1 MLGEDPRENRIA
13 EWFRG
18 LTMGVRIQII
28 LFSVVGIVLAAV
40 GSIAL
45 IQEAPVLLPT
55 VVPDSKPVP
64 GETPRMAATNVV
76 KDWRTAEAMAGK
88 QRGPDVAA
96 EGKGEVEAMRKLV
109 SMDPNDADSWDRLG
123 KSLFSSGQHAEAI
136 RAFQRALEIKPGVAE
151 VLANLGV
158 TLKTSGEMTEY
169 EKIVQSLALVDP
181 KLARDLMEFSPK
193 KEITPAASSTPPPTP
208 APSSPQPASAGQNES
223 GEIGA
228 LRKLVAM
235 DPKDA
240 DSWDRLGKALFVSGN
255 HNEAVRCFE
264 KSLELK
270 PNVVEVL
277 ANLGVAYKTQGRKE
291 AFEEVLAKLT
301 ALDPK
306 TGEQLKAFVP
316 APLEKR

>member
-1 MLGEDPRENRIA
+1 
-13 EWFRG
+13 
-18 LTMGVRIQII
+18 MGVRIQIV
-28 LFSVVGIVLAAV
+28 LFSVVGVVLAVV

-64 GETPRMAATNVV
+64 GETPRVAATNVV

-88 QRGPDVAA
+88 QKGPDVAA

-109 SMDPNDADSWDRLG
+109 EVDPNDANSWDRLG

-181 KLARDLMEFSPK
+181 KLARDLMEFSPSK
-193 KEITPAASSTPPPTP
+193 TGAPESSSTPPPTP
-208 APSSPQPASAGQNES
+208 SSPPQSDSVGQNES
-223 GEIGA
+223 GEVGA

-240 DSWDRLGKALFVSGN
+240 DSWDRLGKALFVVKN
-255 HNEAVRCFE
+255 YDEAIQCFE

-270 PNVVEVL
+270 PDVVEVL
-277 ANLGVAYKTQGRKE
+277 ANLGVTSKSKGDKNRYEK
-291 AFEEVLAKLT
+291 VLEKLST
-301 ALDPK
+301 LDPK
-306 TGEQLKAFVP
+306 TAKELEAYQP
-316 APLEKR
+316 APAK

>member
-18 LTMGVRIQII
+18 LTMGVRIQIV
-28 LFSVVGIVLAAV
+28 LFSVVGVVLAVV

-64 GETPRMAATNVV
+64 GETPRLAATNVV
-76 KDWRTAEAMAGK
+76 KDWRTAEAMAPK
-88 QRGPDVAA
+88 QKGPDVAA

-109 SMDPNDADSWDRLG
+109 SMDPNDANSWDRLG

-181 KLARDLMEFSPK
+181 KLARDLMEFSPGK
-193 KEITPAASSTPPPTP
+193 TGTPESSSTPPPTP
-208 APSSPQPASAGQNES
+208 SSPPQSDSVGQNES
-223 GEIGA
+223 GEVGA

-240 DSWDRLGKALFVSGN
+240 DSWDRLGKALFVVKN
-255 HNEAVRCFE
+255 YDEAIQCFE

-270 PNVVEVL
+270 PDVVEVL
-277 ANLGVAYKTQGRKE
+277 ANLGVTSKSKGDKNRYEK
-291 AFEEVLAKLT
+291 VLEKLST
-301 ALDPK
+301 LDPK
-306 TGEQLKAFVP
+306 TAKELEAYQP
-316 APLEKR
+316 APAK

>member
-18 LTMGVRIQII
+18 LTMGVRIQIV
-28 LFSVVGIVLAAV
+28 LFSVVGVVLAVV

-64 GETPRMAATNVV
+64 GETPRVAATNVV
-76 KDWRTAEAMAGK
+76 KDWRTAEAMAPK
-88 QRGPDVAA
+88 QKGPDVAA

-109 SMDPNDADSWDRLG
+109 EVDPNDANSWDRLG

-181 KLARDLMEFSPK
+181 KLARDLMEFSPSK
-193 KEITPAASSTPPPTP
+193 TGAPESSSTPPPTP
-208 APSSPQPASAGQNES
+208 SSPPQSDSVGQNES
-223 GEIGA
+223 GEVGA

-240 DSWDRLGKALFVSGN
+240 DSWDRLGKALFVVKN
-255 HNEAVRCFE
+255 YDEAIQCFE

-270 PNVVEVL
+270 PDVVEVL
-277 ANLGVAYKTQGRKE
+277 ANLGVTSKSKGDKNRYEK
-291 AFEEVLAKLT
+291 VLEKLST
-301 ALDPK
+301 LDPK
-306 TGEQLKAFVP
+306 TAKELEAYQP
-316 APLEKR
+316 ASAK

>member
-18 LTMGVRIQII
+18 LTMGVRIQIV
-28 LFSVVGIVLAAV
+28 LFSVVGVVLAVV

-64 GETPRMAATNVV
+64 GETPRVAATNVV
-76 KDWRTAEAMAGK
+76 KDWRTAEAMAPK
-88 QRGPDVAA
+88 QKGPDVAA

-136 RAFQRALEIKPGVAE
+136 RAFQRALEIKPGVAD

-181 KLARDLMEFSPK
+181 KLARDLMEFSPGK
-193 KEITPAASSTPPPTP
+193 TGTPESSSTPPPTP
-208 APSSPQPASAGQNES
+208 SSPPQSDSVGQNES
-223 GEIGA
+223 GEVGA

-240 DSWDRLGKALFVSGN
+240 DSWDRLGKALFVVKN
-255 HNEAVRCFE
+255 YDEAIQCFE

-270 PNVVEVL
+270 PDVVEVL
-277 ANLGVAYKTQGRKE
+277 ANLGVTSKSKGDKNRYEK
-291 AFEEVLAKLT
+291 VLEKLST
-301 ALDPK
+301 LDPK
-306 TGEQLKAFVP
+306 TAKELEAYQP
-316 APLEKR
+316 APAK

>member
-1 MLGEDPRENRIA
+1 
-13 EWFRG
+13 
-18 LTMGVRIQII
+18 MGVRIQIV
-28 LFSVVGIVLAAV
+28 LFSVVGVVLAVV

-64 GETPRMAATNVV
+64 GETPRVAATNVV
-76 KDWRTAEAMAGK
+76 KDWRTAEAMAPK
-88 QRGPDVAA
+88 QKGPDVAA

-109 SMDPNDADSWDRLG
+109 EVDPNDANSWDRLG

-181 KLARDLMEFSPK
+181 KLARDLMEFSPSK
-193 KEITPAASSTPPPTP
+193 TGAPESSSTPPPTP
-208 APSSPQPASAGQNES
+208 SSPPQSDSVGQNES
-223 GEIGA
+223 GEVGA

-240 DSWDRLGKALFVSGN
+240 DSWDRLGKALFVVKN
-255 HNEAVRCFE
+255 YDEAIQCFE

-270 PNVVEVL
+270 PDVVEVL
-277 ANLGVAYKTQGRKE
+277 ANLGVTSKSKGDKNRYEK
-291 AFEEVLAKLT
+291 VLEKLST
-301 ALDPK
+301 LDPK
-306 TGEQLKAFVP
+306 TAKELEAYQP
-316 APLEKR
+316 ASAK

>member
-18 LTMGVRIQII
+18 LTMGVRIQIV
-28 LFSVVGIVLAAV
+28 LFSVVGVVLAVV

-64 GETPRMAATNVV
+64 GETPRVAATNVV

-88 QRGPDVAA
+88 QKGPDVAA

-181 KLARDLMEFSPK
+181 KLARDLMEFSPGK
-193 KEITPAASSTPPPTP
+193 TGTPESSSTPPPTP
-208 APSSPQPASAGQNES
+208 SSPPQSDSVGQNES
-223 GEIGA
+223 GEVGA

-240 DSWDRLGKALFVSGN
+240 DSWDRLGKALFVVKN
-255 HNEAVRCFE
+255 YDEAIQCFE

-270 PNVVEVL
+270 PDVVEVL
-277 ANLGVAYKTQGRKE
+277 ANLGVTSKSKGDKNRYEKVLEKLSTLDLKTAKELEAYQ
-291 AFEEVLAKLT
+291 
-301 ALDPK
+301 
-306 TGEQLKAFVP
+306 P
-316 APLEKR
+316 APAK

>member
-1 MLGEDPRENRIA
+1 MVGDDPRENRIS

-18 LTMGVRIQII
+18 LTMGVRIQIV
-28 LFSVVGIVLAAV
+28 LFSVAGIVLAVV

-45 IQEAPVLLPT
+45 IQEAPVLLPA

-64 GETPRMAATNVV
+64 GETPRVAATNVV

-88 QRGPDVAA
+88 QKGPEVAA

-181 KLARDLMEFSPK
+181 KLARDLMEFSPGK
-193 KEITPAASSTPPPTP
+193 TGTPESSSTPPPTP
-208 APSSPQPASAGQNES
+208 SLPPQSASVGQNES

-240 DSWDRLGKALFVSGN
+240 DSWDRLGKALFMVKN
-255 HNEAVRCFE
+255 YDEAIQCFE

-270 PNVVEVL
+270 PDVVEVL
-277 ANLGVAYKTQGRKE
+277 ANLGVTSKSKGDKGRY
-291 AFEEVLAKLT
+291 ARVLEKLST
-301 ALDPK
+301 LNPK
-306 TGEQLKAFVP
+306 TAKELEAYQP
-316 APLEKR
+316 APAK

>member
-18 LTMGVRIQII
+18 LTMGVRIQIV
-28 LFSVVGIVLAAV
+28 LFSVVGIVLVAV

-64 GETPRMAATNVV
+64 GETPRVAATNVV

-88 QRGPDVAA
+88 QKGPDVAA

-181 KLARDLMEFSPK
+181 KLARDLMEFSPGK
-193 KEITPAASSTPPPTP
+193 TGTPESSPTPPPTP
-208 APSSPQPASAGQNES
+208 SSPPQSDSLGQNES
-223 GEIGA
+223 GEVGA

>member
-1 MLGEDPRENRIA
+1 MLGEDPRENWLS

-28 LFSVVGIVLAAV
+28 LFSVVGIVLAVA
-40 GSIAL
+40 GGIAL
-45 IQEAPVLLPT
+45 IQEPTVLLP
-55 VVPDSKPVP
+55 VVAPDSKPVP
-64 GETPRMAATNVV
+64 GEPARKKATNVA
-76 KDWRTAEAMAGK
+76 KDWRTAESMKKEIPQGS
-88 QRGPDVAA
+88 QVNA

-109 SMDPNDADSWDRLG
+109 AMEPNDSDSWNRLG
-123 KSLFSSGQHAEAI
+123 KSLYTSGQNAEAI

-158 TLKTSGEMTEY
+158 TFKTTGEMTEY

-181 KLARDLMEFSPK
+181 KLARDLMEFSPGK
-193 KEITPAASSTPPPTP
+193 IGAPVASSQGGG
-208 APSSPQPASAGQNES
+208 SSTEKSPRTVDS

-228 LRKLVAM
+228 LRKLVEM

-240 DSWDRLGKALFVSGN
+240 DSWDRLGKALFLAQKLD
-255 HNEAVRCFE
+255 EAIQSFE

-270 PNVVEVL
+270 PDVVEVL
-277 ANLGVAYKTQGRKE
+277 ANLGVTSKSKGDKSRYAK
-291 AFEEVLAKLT
+291 VLEKLS

-306 TGEQLKAFVP
+306 TAKELETYQP
-316 APLEKR
+316 APAK

>member
-45 IQEAPVLLPT
+45 IQEAPVLLPA

-64 GETPRMAATNVV
+64 GETPRVAATNVV
-76 KDWRTAEAMAGK
+76 KDWRTAEAMAAK
-88 QRGPDVAA
+88 QKGPNVAA

-181 KLARDLMEFSPK
+181 KLARDLMEFSPSK
-193 KEITPAASSTPPPTP
+193 TGTPESSSTPPPTP
-208 APSSPQPASAGQNES
+208 SSPPQSDSVGQNES

-228 LRKLVAM
+228 LRKLVAI

-270 PNVVEVL
+270 PSVVEVL

-316 APLEKR
+316 APAAKR

>member
-18 LTMGVRIQII
+18 LTMGVRIQIV
-28 LFSVVGIVLAAV
+28 LFSVVGIVLAVV

-64 GETPRMAATNVV
+64 GETPRVAATNVV

-88 QRGPDVAA
+88 QKVPDGAA
-96 EGKGEVEAMRKLV
+96 EGRGEVEAMRKLV
-109 SMDPNDADSWDRLG
+109 AMDPNDADSWDRLG

-136 RAFQRALEIKPGVAE
+136 RAFQKALEIKPGVAE

-181 KLARDLMEFSPK
+181 KLARDLMEFSPGK
-193 KEITPAASSTPPPTP
+193 TGTPVASSTPTPPP
-208 APSSPQPASAGQNES
+208 VPSSSQPDSVGQKES

-240 DSWDRLGKALFVSGN
+240 DSWDRLGKALFMVRN
-255 HNEAVRCFE
+255 YDEAIQCFE

-270 PNVVEVL
+270 PDVVEVL
-277 ANLGVAYKTQGRKE
+277 ANLGVTSKNKGDKGRY
-291 AFEEVLAKLT
+291 AKVVEKLST
-301 ALDPK
+301 LDPK
-306 TGEQLKAFVP
+306 TAKELEAFQP
-316 APLEKR
+316 APAK

>member
-18 LTMGVRIQII
+18 LTMGVRIQIV
-28 LFSVVGIVLAAV
+28 LFSVVGIVLVAV

-64 GETPRMAATNVV
+64 GETPRVAATNVV

-88 QRGPDVAA
+88 QKGPDVAA

-181 KLARDLMEFSPK
+181 KLARDLMEFSPGK
-193 KEITPAASSTPPPTP
+193 TGTPESSSTPPPTP
-208 APSSPQPASAGQNES
+208 SSPPQSDSLGQNES
-223 GEIGA
+223 GEVGA

-277 ANLGVAYKTQGRKE
+277 ANLGVAYKTLGRKE

>member
-18 LTMGVRIQII
+18 LTMGVRIQIV
-28 LFSVVGIVLAAV
+28 LFSVVGIVLVAV

-64 GETPRMAATNVV
+64 GETPRVAATNVV
-76 KDWRTAEAMAGK
+76 KDWRTAEAMAEK
-88 QRGPDVAA
+88 QKGPDVAA

-181 KLARDLMEFSPK
+181 KLARDLMEFSPGK
-193 KEITPAASSTPPPTP
+193 TGAPQSSPTPPPTP
-208 APSSPQPASAGQNES
+208 SSSPQSDSVGQNES
-223 GEIGA
+223 GEVGA

-240 DSWDRLGKALFVSGN
+240 DSWDRLGKALFMAKN
-255 HNEAVRCFE
+255 YDEAIQCFE

-270 PNVVEVL
+270 PDVVEVL
-277 ANLGVAYKTQGRKE
+277 ANLGVTSKSKGDKGRY
-291 AFEEVLAKLT
+291 AKVVEKLST
-301 ALDPK
+301 LDPK
-306 TGEQLKAFVP
+306 TAKELEAYQP
-316 APLEKR
+316 APGK

>member
-64 GETPRMAATNVV
+64 GEITRVAATNVV
-76 KDWRTAEAMAGK
+76 KDWRTAEAMAPK
-88 QRGPDVAA
+88 QKGPDVAA

-181 KLARDLMEFSPK
+181 KLARDLMEFSPSK
-193 KEITPAASSTPPPTP
+193 TGNPGGPRLHPL
-208 APSSPQPASAGQNES
+208 QPLPLHRLNLLLQDKTSRA
-223 GEIGA
+223 
-228 LRKLVAM
+228 
-235 DPKDA
+235 
-240 DSWDRLGKALFVSGN
+240 RLG
-255 HNEAVRCFE
+255 H
-264 KSLELK
+264 
-270 PNVVEVL
+270 
-277 ANLGVAYKTQGRKE
+277 
-291 AFEEVLAKLT
+291 
-301 ALDPK
+301 
-306 TGEQLKAFVP
+306 
-316 APLEKR
+316 

>member
-1 MLGEDPRENRIA
+1 MAGDDPREHRIS

-45 IQEAPVLLPT
+45 IQEAPVLLPAI
-55 VVPDSKPVP
+55 VPDSKPVP
-64 GETPRMAATNVV
+64 GETPRVAATNVV
-76 KDWRTAEAMAGK
+76 KDWRTAEAMAAK
-88 QRGPDVAA
+88 QKGPDVAA

-181 KLARDLMEFSPK
+181 KLARDLMEFSPSK
-193 KEITPAASSTPPPTP
+193 MGTQATSSTPPQTP
-208 APSSPQPASAGQNES
+208 APSSPQSASVGQNES

-228 LRKLVAM
+228 LRKLVAI

-240 DSWDRLGKALFVSGN
+240 DSWDRLGKSLFMVKN
-255 HNEAVRCFE
+255 YDEAIQCFE

-270 PNVVEVL
+270 PDVVEVL
-277 ANLGVAYKTQGRKE
+277 ANLGVTSKSKGDKGRYAK
-291 AFEEVLAKLT
+291 VLEKLS

-306 TGEQLKAFVP
+306 TARELEAYQPPP
-316 APLEKR
+316 AK

>member
-18 LTMGVRIQII
+18 LTMGVRIQIV
-28 LFSVVGIVLAAV
+28 LFSVVGIVLVAV

-64 GETPRMAATNVV
+64 GETPRVAATNVV
-76 KDWRTAEAMAGK
+76 KDWRTAEAMAPK
-88 QRGPDVAA
+88 QKGPDVAA

-181 KLARDLMEFSPK
+181 KLARDLMEFSPSK
-193 KEITPAASSTPPPTP
+193 TGAPESSSTPPPTP
-208 APSSPQPASAGQNES
+208 SSQPQSDSVGQNES

-235 DPKDA
+235 DMKDA
-240 DSWDRLGKALFVSGN
+240 DSWDRLGKALFMAKN
-255 HNEAVRCFE
+255 YDEAIQCFE

-270 PNVVEVL
+270 PDVVEVL
-277 ANLGVAYKTQGRKE
+277 ANLGVTSKSKGDKSRY
-291 AFEEVLAKLT
+291 AKVVEKLST
-301 ALDPK
+301 LDPK
-306 TGEQLKAFVP
+306 TAKELDAYQP
-316 APLEKR
+316 APGK

>member
-1 MLGEDPRENRIA
+1 MLGEDPRENWLA

-28 LFSVVGIVLAAV
+28 LFSVVGIVLAVA
-40 GSIAL
+40 GGIAL
-45 IQEAPVLLPT
+45 IQEPTVLLPL
-55 VVPDSKPVP
+55 VAPDSKPVP
-64 GETPRMAATNVV
+64 GEPTRVKATNAV
-76 KDWRTAEAMAGK
+76 KDWRNAESMKKEIPQGS
-88 QRGPDVAA
+88 QVGA

-109 SMDPNDADSWDRLG
+109 AMEPNDSDSWNRLG
-123 KSLFSSGQHAEAI
+123 KSLYTSGQNAEAV

-158 TLKTSGEMTEY
+158 TLKTTGEMTEY

-181 KLARDLMEFSPK
+181 KLARDLMEFSPEK
-193 KEITPAASSTPPPTP
+193 IGPPVTGG
-208 APSSPQPASAGQNES
+208 QGEGASAEPSARTDES

-240 DSWDRLGKALFVSGN
+240 DSWDRLGKALFVAQKLD
-255 HNEAVRCFE
+255 EAIQSFE

-270 PNVVEVL
+270 PDVVEVL
-277 ANLGVAYKTQGRKE
+277 ANLGVTSKSKGDKSRYAK
-291 AFEEVLAKLT
+291 VLEKLST
-301 ALDPK
+301 LDPMTAK
-306 TGEQLKAFVP
+306 ELEAYQP
-316 APLEKR
+316 APAK

>member
-18 LTMGVRIQII
+18 LTMGVRIQIV
-28 LFSVVGIVLAAV
+28 LFSVVGVVLAVV

-64 GETPRMAATNVV
+64 GETTRVAATNVV

-88 QRGPDVAA
+88 QKGPDVAA

-109 SMDPNDADSWDRLG
+109 EVDPNDANSWDRLG

-181 KLARDLMEFSPK
+181 KLARDLMEFSPSK
-193 KEITPAASSTPPPTP
+193 TGAPESSSTPPPTP
-208 APSSPQPASAGQNES
+208 SSPPQSDSVGQNES
-223 GEIGA
+223 GEVGA

-240 DSWDRLGKALFVSGN
+240 DSWDRLGKALFVVKN
-255 HNEAVRCFE
+255 YDEAIQCFE

-270 PNVVEVL
+270 PDVVEVL
-277 ANLGVAYKTQGRKE
+277 ANLGVTSKSKGDKNRYEK
-291 AFEEVLAKLT
+291 VLEKLST
-301 ALDPK
+301 LDPK
-306 TGEQLKAFVP
+306 TAKELEAYQP
-316 APLEKR
+316 ASAK

>member
-28 LFSVVGIVLAAV
+28 LFTVVGIVLAAV

-45 IQEAPVLLPT
+45 IQEAPVLLPA

-64 GETPRMAATNVV
+64 GETPRVAATNVV

-88 QRGPDVAA
+88 QKGPDVAA

-181 KLARDLMEFSPK
+181 KLARDLMEFSPGK
-193 KEITPAASSTPPPTP
+193 TGTPESSSTPPPTP
-208 APSSPQPASAGQNES
+208 SSPPQSDSVGQNES
-223 GEIGA
+223 GEVGA

-316 APLEKR
+316 ASLEKR

>member
-18 LTMGVRIQII
+18 LTMGVRIQIV
-28 LFSVVGIVLAAV
+28 LFSVVGIVLVAV

-64 GETPRMAATNVV
+64 GETPRVAATNVV
-76 KDWRTAEAMAGK
+76 KDWRTAEAMAPK
-88 QRGPDVAA
+88 QKGPDVAA

-109 SMDPNDADSWDRLG
+109 EVDPNDANSWDRLG

-181 KLARDLMEFSPK
+181 KLARDLMEFSPSK
-193 KEITPAASSTPPPTP
+193 TGAPESSSTPPPTP
-208 APSSPQPASAGQNES
+208 SSPPQSDSVGQNES
-223 GEIGA
+223 GEVGA

-240 DSWDRLGKALFVSGN
+240 DSWDRLGKALFVVKN
-255 HNEAVRCFE
+255 YDEAIQCFE

-270 PNVVEVL
+270 PDVVEVL
-277 ANLGVAYKTQGRKE
+277 ANLGVTSKSKGDKNRYEK
-291 AFEEVLAKLT
+291 VLEKLST
-301 ALDPK
+301 LDPK
-306 TGEQLKAFVP
+306 TAKELEAYQP
-316 APLEKR
+316 ASAK

>member
-18 LTMGVRIQII
+18 LTMGVRIQIV
-28 LFSVVGIVLAAV
+28 LFSVVGIVLAVV

-64 GETPRMAATNVV
+64 GETTRVAATNVV
-76 KDWRTAEAMAGK
+76 KDWRTAEAMAPK
-88 QRGPDVAA
+88 QKGPDVAA

-169 EKIVQSLALVDP
+169 ENIVQSLALVDP
-181 KLARDLMEFSPK
+181 KLARDLMEFSPGK
-193 KEITPAASSTPPPTP
+193 TGTPESSSTPPPTP
-208 APSSPQPASAGQNES
+208 SSPPQSDSVGQNES
-223 GEIGA
+223 GEVGA

-291 AFEEVLAKLT
+291 AFEEVLVKLT

>member
-1 MLGEDPRENRIA
+1 MVGDDPRENRIS

-18 LTMGVRIQII
+18 LTMGVRIQIV
-28 LFSVVGIVLAAV
+28 LFSVAGIVLAVV

-45 IQEAPVLLPT
+45 IQEAPVLLPA

-64 GETPRMAATNVV
+64 GETPRVAATNVV

-88 QRGPDVAA
+88 QKGPEVAA

-181 KLARDLMEFSPK
+181 KLARDLMEFSPGK
-193 KEITPAASSTPPPTP
+193 TGTPESSSTPPPTP
-208 APSSPQPASAGQNES
+208 SLPPQSASVGQNES

-301 ALDPK
+301 LLDPK
-306 TGEQLKAFVP
+306 TGEELKAFVP
-316 APLEKR
+316 APPAKR

>member
-1 MLGEDPRENRIA
+1 MIGDDPREHRIS

-28 LFSVVGIVLAAV
+28 MFSAMTVVLGAA
-40 GSIAL
+40 GGIAL
-45 IQEAPVLLPT
+45 IQEPTVLLPT
-55 VVPDSKPVP
+55 VPPDSRPVP
-64 GETPRMAATNVV
+64 GEPKRAGTTNVV
-76 KDWRTAEAMAGK
+76 KDWRTAESMKEKAK
-88 QRGPDVAA
+88 TSPSKDKKSV
-96 EGKGEVEAMRKLV
+96 EVEAMRKLV
-109 SMDPNDADSWDRLG
+109 AMSPEDSDSWNQLG
-123 KSLFSSGQHAEAI
+123 KSLYQSGQHAEAI
-136 RAFQRALEIKPGVAE
+136 KAFQRALEIKPGVGE

-158 TLKTSGEMTEY
+158 TFKTSGEMTEY

-181 KLARDLMEFSPK
+181 KLARDLMEFSPAK
-193 KEITPAASSTPPPTP
+193 MGEKGLAPVPPSEPSATTSSASRAVS
-208 APSSPQPASAGQNES
+208 GES

-255 HNEAVRCFE
+255 HSEAAKCFE
-264 KSLELK
+264 KSLDLK
-270 PNVVEVL
+270 PNMVEVL

-306 TGEQLKAFVP
+306 TGEQLKSFVP
-316 APLEKR
+316 APAAKP

>member
-28 LFSVVGIVLAAV
+28 LFTVVGIVLAAV

-45 IQEAPVLLPT
+45 IQEAPVLLPA

-64 GETPRMAATNVV
+64 GETPRVAATNVV
-76 KDWRTAEAMAGK
+76 KDWRTAEAMAAK
-88 QRGPDVAA
+88 QKGPEVAA

-181 KLARDLMEFSPK
+181 KLARDLMEFSPGK
-193 KEITPAASSTPPPTP
+193 TGTPESSSTHPP
-208 APSSPQPASAGQNES
+208 AQSSPPQSDSVGQNES
-223 GEIGA
+223 GEVGA

-316 APLEKR
+316 ASLEKR

>member
-18 LTMGVRIQII
+18 LTMGVRIQIV
-28 LFSVVGIVLAAV
+28 LFSVVGIVLVAV

-64 GETPRMAATNVV
+64 GETPRVAATNVV
-76 KDWRTAEAMAGK
+76 KDWRTAEAMAPK
-88 QRGPDVAA
+88 QKGPDVAA

-181 KLARDLMEFSPK
+181 KLARDLMEFSPSK
-193 KEITPAASSTPPPTP
+193 TGAPESSSTPPPTP
-208 APSSPQPASAGQNES
+208 SSQPQSNSVGQNES

-240 DSWDRLGKALFVSGN
+240 DSWDRLGKALFVVKN
-255 HNEAVRCFE
+255 YDEAIQCFE

-270 PNVVEVL
+270 PDVVEVL
-277 ANLGVAYKTQGRKE
+277 ANLGVTSKSKGDKSRY
-291 AFEEVLAKLT
+291 AKVVEKLST
-301 ALDPK
+301 LDPK
-306 TGEQLKAFVP
+306 TAKELDAYQP
-316 APLEKR
+316 APGK

>member
-18 LTMGVRIQII
+18 LTMGVRIQIV
-28 LFSVVGIVLAAV
+28 LFSVVGVVLAVV

-55 VVPDSKPVP
+55 VVPDSKPLP
-64 GETPRMAATNVV
+64 GETPRVAATNVV
-76 KDWRTAEAMAGK
+76 KDWRTAEAMAPK
-88 QRGPDVAA
+88 QKGPDVAA

-109 SMDPNDADSWDRLG
+109 EVDPNDANSWDRLG

-181 KLARDLMEFSPK
+181 KLARDLMEFSPSK
-193 KEITPAASSTPPPTP
+193 TGAPESSSTPPPTP
-208 APSSPQPASAGQNES
+208 SSPPQSDSVGQNES
-223 GEIGA
+223 GEVGA

-240 DSWDRLGKALFVSGN
+240 DSWDRLGKALFVVKN
-255 HNEAVRCFE
+255 YDEAIQCFE

-270 PNVVEVL
+270 PDVVEVL
-277 ANLGVAYKTQGRKE
+277 ANLGVTSKSKGDKNRYEK
-291 AFEEVLAKLT
+291 VLEKLST
-301 ALDPK
+301 LDPK
-306 TGEQLKAFVP
+306 TAKELEAYQP
-316 APLEKR
+316 APAK

>member
-1 MLGEDPRENRIA
+1 
-13 EWFRG
+13 
-18 LTMGVRIQII
+18 MGVRIQIV
-28 LFSVVGIVLAAV
+28 LFSVVGVVLAVV

-64 GETPRMAATNVV
+64 GETPRVAATNVV
-76 KDWRTAEAMAGK
+76 KDWRTAEAMAPK
-88 QRGPDVAA
+88 QKGPDVAA

-109 SMDPNDADSWDRLG
+109 EVDPNDANSWDRLG

-181 KLARDLMEFSPK
+181 KLARDLMEFSPSK
-193 KEITPAASSTPPPTP
+193 TGAPESSSTPPPTP
-208 APSSPQPASAGQNES
+208 SSPPQSDSVGQNES
-223 GEIGA
+223 GEVGA

-240 DSWDRLGKALFVSGN
+240 DSWDRLGKALFVVKN
-255 HNEAVRCFE
+255 YDEAIQCFE

-270 PNVVEVL
+270 PDVVEVL
-277 ANLGVAYKTQGRKE
+277 ANLGVTSKSKGDKNRYEK
-291 AFEEVLAKLT
+291 VLEKLS

-306 TGEQLKAFVP
+306 TAKELEAYQP
-316 APLEKR
+316 APAK

>member
-1 MLGEDPRENRIA
+1 MLGEDPRENWLA

-28 LFSVVGIVLAAV
+28 LFSVVGIVLAVA
-40 GSIAL
+40 GGIAL
-45 IQEAPVLLPT
+45 IQEPTVLLPL
-55 VVPDSKPVP
+55 VAPVSKPVP
-64 GETPRMAATNVV
+64 GEPTRVKATNAV
-76 KDWRTAEAMAGK
+76 KDWRNAESMKKEIPQGS
-88 QRGPDVAA
+88 QVGA

-109 SMDPNDADSWDRLG
+109 AMEPNDSDSWNRLG
-123 KSLFSSGQHAEAI
+123 KSLYTSGQNAEAV

-158 TLKTSGEMTEY
+158 TLKTTGEMTEY

-181 KLARDLMEFSPK
+181 KLARDLMEFSPEK
-193 KEITPAASSTPPPTP
+193 IGIPVTGG
-208 APSSPQPASAGQNES
+208 QGGGASAEPSARTDES

-240 DSWDRLGKALFVSGN
+240 DSWDRLGKALFVAQKLD
-255 HNEAVRCFE
+255 EAIQSFE

-270 PNVVEVL
+270 PDVVEVL
-277 ANLGVAYKTQGRKE
+277 ANLGVTSKSKGDKSRYAK
-291 AFEEVLAKLT
+291 VLEKLST
-301 ALDPK
+301 LDPK
-306 TGEQLKAFVP
+306 TAKELEAFQP
-316 APLEKR
+316 APAK

>member
-1 MLGEDPRENRIA
+1 
-13 EWFRG
+13 
-18 LTMGVRIQII
+18 MGVRIQIV
-28 LFSVVGIVLAAV
+28 LFSVVGIVLVAV

-45 IQEAPVLLPT
+45 IQEAPVLLPA

-64 GETPRMAATNVV
+64 GETPRVAATNVV
-76 KDWRTAEAMAGK
+76 KDWRTAEAMAEK
-88 QRGPDVAA
+88 QKGPDVAA

-181 KLARDLMEFSPK
+181 KLARDLMEFSPGK
-193 KEITPAASSTPPPTP
+193 TGAPQSSPTPPPTP
-208 APSSPQPASAGQNES
+208 SSSPQSDSVGQNES
-223 GEIGA
+223 GEVGA

-306 TGEQLKAFVP
+306 TGEQLRAFVP
-316 APLEKR
+316 APMEKR

>member
-18 LTMGVRIQII
+18 LTMGVRIQIV
-28 LFSVVGIVLAAV
+28 LFSVVGIVLAVV

-64 GETPRMAATNVV
+64 GEITRVAATNVV
-76 KDWRTAEAMAGK
+76 KDWRTAEAMAPK
-88 QRGPDVAA
+88 QKGPDVAA

-181 KLARDLMEFSPK
+181 KLARDLMEFSPGK
-193 KEITPAASSTPPPTP
+193 TGTPESSSTPPPTP
-208 APSSPQPASAGQNES
+208 SSPPQSDSVGQNES
-223 GEIGA
+223 GEVGA

-240 DSWDRLGKALFVSGN
+240 DSWDRLGKALFMVKN
-255 HNEAVRCFE
+255 YDEAIQCFE

-270 PNVVEVL
+270 PDVVEVL
-277 ANLGVAYKTQGRKE
+277 ANLGVTSKSKGDKGRYARVLEKLSTLNPNTGKELEAYQ
-291 AFEEVLAKLT
+291 
-301 ALDPK
+301 
-306 TGEQLKAFVP
+306 P
-316 APLEKR
+316 APAK

>member
-1 MLGEDPRENRIA
+1 
-13 EWFRG
+13 
-18 LTMGVRIQII
+18 MGVRIQIV
-28 LFSVVGIVLAAV
+28 LFSVVGVVLAVV

-64 GETPRMAATNVV
+64 GETPRVAATNVV

-88 QRGPDVAA
+88 QKGPDVAA

-181 KLARDLMEFSPK
+181 KLARDLMEFSPSK
-193 KEITPAASSTPPPTP
+193 TGAPESSSTPPPTP
-208 APSSPQPASAGQNES
+208 SSPPQSDSVGQNES
-223 GEIGA
+223 GEVGA

-240 DSWDRLGKALFVSGN
+240 DSWDRLGKALFVVKN
-255 HNEAVRCFE
+255 YDEAIQCFE

-270 PNVVEVL
+270 PDVVEVL
-277 ANLGVAYKTQGRKE
+277 ANLGVTSKSKGDKNRYEK
-291 AFEEVLAKLT
+291 VLEKLST
-301 ALDPK
+301 LDPK
-306 TGEQLKAFVP
+306 TAKELEAYQP
-316 APLEKR
+316 APAK